1 MITFSNVSL
10 AFGGQDIFRNLTWFV
25 RPNKRIGLIGA
36 NGAGKTTL
44 LNVITGKYKIDDGSI
59 SIHSGLRM
67 GYLEQEIE
75 EALTERTVIEEAMQA
90 FERVFLLE
98 AEIEK
103 VTAQMEETTDYES
116 EAYYKILDKMEA
128 LQTELYSIEAHNI
141 EHESATMLMGLGFTA
156 DELHRP
162 LSEFSGGW
170 RMRVA
175 LAKMLLRKPNLL
187 LLDEPT
193 NHLDIESVAWLE
205 NHLKTYDGTV
215 ILVSHDRYFL
225 DRMVD
230 TIAELSRGKVTE
242 YAGNYTYYLE
252 ARIERRT
259 LQQASYD
266 NQQREIAEAERFI
279 ERFRAKATKA
289 KQAQSRMKALER
301 LERIEAPEEELSTVS
316 FRFPTPE
323 ASGRIVLEMSEYDK
337 SYDGG
342 KTFVFK
348 DAIPLKIE
356 RGDKIALV
364 GKNGA
369 GKSTLAR
376 MLLGA
381 EGFQGTRTMGYKVQ
395 LTYFAQHQAETL
407 NPKST
412 ILEAV
417 REIATTETETQ
428 IRSLLGAFLFTGDDV
443 YKPIAVL
450 SGGERSR
457 VALARTLLKPANF
470 LILDEPTNHLDIQSI
485 GVLIEA
491 LKQYKGSFIVVSHD
505 RHFLDQI
512 VNKVWY
518 VADHNT
524 TEILGNYADFEWKK
538 AQDLQKAA
546 QQVVLA
552 SPKVESKNQEQEAQR
567 KDQKRAD
574 ADARKEL
581 TQLLKIFKSD
591 PTQIDWE
598 NVPPQ
603 FAEKALA
610 DTEAQIAE
618 LEIRKTELETALADP
633 DIYLD
638 LTKTQKLNEQYHTVQ
653 EQLAAQ
659 YDLWESVAAVG

>member
-574 ADARKEL
+574 ADSRKEL

-638 LTKTQKLNEQYHTVQ
+638 LTKTQKLNEQYHAVQ

>member
-1 MITFSNVSL
+1 
-10 AFGGQDIFRNLTWFV
+10 
-25 RPNKRIGLIGA
+25 
-36 NGAGKTTL
+36 
-44 LNVITGKYKIDDGSI
+44 
-59 SIHSGLRM
+59 
-67 GYLEQEIE
+67 
-75 EALTERTVIEEAMQA
+75 
-90 FERVFLLE
+90 
-98 AEIEK
+98 
-103 VTAQMEETTDYES
+103 
-116 EAYYKILDKMEA
+116 
-128 LQTELYSIEAHNI
+128 
-141 EHESATMLMGLGFTA
+141 
-156 DELHRP
+156 
-162 LSEFSGGW
+162 
-170 RMRVA
+170 
-175 LAKMLLRKPNLL
+175 L

-574 ADARKEL
+574 ADSRKEL

-638 LTKTQKLNEQYHTVQ
+638 LTKTQKLNEQYHAVQ